1 MKEKWINS
9 ERVVSISAF
18 FFLVVAVILG
28 IVQNGFKD
36 SILEL
41 IPHSENV
48 ILTNYI
54 IPIVH
59 SISCIW
65 CFYQIFRP
73 SIFGECG
80 IMFIESALT
89 ILTGTEQLG
98 IFLFYGA
105 VCLFRIATID
115 HPRSK
120 KLFIFTVFSH
130 FIFLL
135 TTLTHSWQRYLMCT
149 ASSVFYLAFFL
160 WMSHLLKL
168 RFSYFLPHVVQSSKV
183 IKEAPGEVLHLR
195 DYGLTERQ
203 IKITQDYIHNKISYK
218 ELAEKYI
225 TSLSSIKKDF
235 SIIFQ
240 KFGVSSIQEMNVL
253 LIQYQIEP

>member
-18 FFLVVAVILG
+18 FFLIIAVILG
-28 IVQNGFKD
+28 VVLNGD
-36 SILEL
+36 ENSILEL
-41 IPHSENV
+41 IPHNPNIV
-48 ILTNYI
+48 LTSYI

-59 SISCIW
+59 AIACAW

-73 SIFGECG
+73 SIVGECG

-105 VCLFRIATID
+105 VCLFQIGTID
-115 HPRSK
+115 HPKSK
-120 KLFIFTVFSH
+120 KLFSFIIVSH
-130 FIFLL
+130 FVFLL
-135 TTLTHSWQRYLMCT
+135 TTLSHGWQKYIMCF
-149 ASSVFYLAFFL
+149 ASSIFYLAFFL

-168 RFSYFLPHVVQSSKV
+168 RFSYFLPQIVQSSKV
-183 IKEAPGEVLHLR
+183 IKETPGEVIHLK
-195 DYGLTERQ
+195 DYGLSERQ
-203 IKITQDYIHNKISYK
+203 IKITQDYIYNKTSYK
-218 ELAEKYI
+218 DLAEKYI

-240 KFGVSSIQEMNVL
+240 KLGVSNIQEMNVL